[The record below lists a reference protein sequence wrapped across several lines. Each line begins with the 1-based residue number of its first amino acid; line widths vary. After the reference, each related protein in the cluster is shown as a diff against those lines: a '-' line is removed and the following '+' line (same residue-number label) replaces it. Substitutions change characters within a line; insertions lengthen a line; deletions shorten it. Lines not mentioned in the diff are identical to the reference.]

1 MVKPCFLL
9 GVAALA
15 VAGVAADSRPRP
27 REQDAAFEARQ
38 DGRLMSLRAIQSR
51 IVPQMRGAEYMGSE
65 LDPGSGLY
73 RLKFMR
79 EGQVIWVDVDGRT
92 GRVVGRAGR

>member
-1 MVKPCFLL
+1 MVKPVFLL
-9 GVAALA
+9 GAAALA
-15 VAGVAADSRPRP
+15 VVSIVADARPRH

-51 IVPQMRGAEYMGSE
+51 IAPQMRGAEYMGSE

-79 EGQVIWVDVDGRT
+79 DGQVIWVDVDGRT
-92 GRVVGRAGR
+92 GRIVGRAGR